1 MSDVLESKAAVINE
15 VLPVRDLLCE
25 LHGKLAEQ
33 PRSTTATRQLGT
45 IIKKLEGWH
54 EAFTLEPPVQQKSA
68 NKEELLREI
77 MELVERKLAA

>member
-1 MSDVLESKAAVINE
+1 MSDVFESKAAVINE

-25 LHGKLAEQ
+25 LHVKLAEQ

-54 EAFTLEPPVQQKSA
+54 EAFTLEPQQRQPKPVD
-68 NKEELLREI
+68 KEQLLREV
-77 MELVERKLAA
+77 MEMVNQRLN